1 MEGHSPGPRYV
12 LRPIPLA
19 RRIRNAILAMVG
31 FGGAA
36 VVIGAYQ
43 AANGILRDDWIY
55 PAGVAAIGVIGAA
68 LALME
73 KAWPEP
79 SAAALEAQH
88 QEKEPAKGGKDG
100 SLGTPTQ

>member
-1 MEGHSPGPRYV
+1 MEGHSSEPRYL
-12 LRPIPLA
+12 LRPVPLA
-19 RRIRNAILAMVG
+19 RRIRNAIVAVAA

-36 VVIGAYQ
+36 AVIGNYQ
-43 AANGILRDDWIY
+43 AANGMLRDYWMY
-55 PAGVAAIGVIGAA
+55 PAGMAAIGVVGAV

-79 SAAALEAQH
+79 SATTLEAQH
-88 QEKEPAKGGKDG
+88 QAKESAKDGKDG

>member
-1 MEGHSPGPRYV
+1 V
-12 LRPIPLA
+12 A
-19 RRIRNAILAMVG
+19 A

-36 VVIGAYQ
+36 VVIVANL
-43 AANGILRDDWIY
+43 AANGILRDYWMY
-55 PAGVAAIGVIGAA
+55 PAGMAAIGVIGAA

-88 QEKEPAKGGKDG
+88 RDKVAAKGGKDG